1 MKLKSTQHQIIKLKK
16 KPKYKKKKKGYF
28 ASQAKVFYYC
38 YYYYYYYY
46 KGKNMHLIGGILSI
60 ALRSISTNHGP
71 WFWQCFGLA
80 IFHLSISQLDAGL
93 LPVAAL
99 LLIQVSRRFIYFRN
113 SPLTSSIAWLQYNA
127 RGIKKSLI
135 LF

>member
-16 KPKYKKKKKGYF
+16 KPSTKQKKRGCF

-38 YYYYYYYY
+38 YYYYY

-71 WFWQCFGLA
+71 
-80 IFHLSISQLDAGL
+80 
-93 LPVAAL
+93 
-99 LLIQVSRRFIYFRN
+99 
-113 SPLTSSIAWLQYNA
+113 
-127 RGIKKSLI
+127 
-135 LF
+135 